1 MDYEP
6 KKPKKGFVSPIKRLV
21 WSKSGRRSVD
31 RGAVYRRPLHTVPLY
46 PPDYLIHPERLIFD
60 YVEKEVKLLGQLTWV
75 SVSLNPS
82 SRDELLQLLDTA
94 RQLKVLPLKTS
105 VDQDCI
111 LSLSARC
118 LLLTW
123 RNNEKLLMRI
133 PTHEIAAASYLRD
146 DALHLLVLKTGLN
159 VDSVVAED
167 DSLDRKKPP
176 GNNGRCQTSSCNANP
191 RPAGGTMERRHT
203 ICGVDWRPSLSRS
216 NHDKNQNV
224 ERGGERERGGGGSL
238 ERKRVGGS
246 WERKQQTRRTGGSWE
261 NRRARPMSVN
271 WGVGP
276 GGSGGG
282 SWERRHG
289 GGVGGGGG
297 GGSWERRG
305 GGAAGSGG
313 SWDRRQACT
322 GSWERGK
329 SYGSWE
335 RRNYNP
341 LEPTPCPDAY
351 CNLVILAVENRDAA
365 EEYCSLICQMFQ
377 IIYGHQT
384 IECVDR
390 AGFHHTM
397 PDHSWL
403 QRSDSC
409 LTDGSY
415 NFDPEFSCCSSY
427 DGSQEAFELYYSET
441 YSESS
446 SVSLQDSQRSLASTS
461 DGADN
466 NPPLQLMQEYMI
478 TLRNKLSPVELQQFA
493 VLLREYRLG
502 SNIDYF
508 CFELLQLYGDDRK
521 FLLLGMRPFIPDKDV
536 GTFETFLESI
546 GIREGGILTDSFGRI
561 KRSMSNTLA
570 TAMRGYDNGSLA
582 TGSQE
587 FNRRIS
593 DITHDIQ
600 ALGFQDTHGD
610 IEEEDY
616 YL

>member
-6 KKPKKGFVSPIKRLV
+6 KKPKKAFVSPIKRLV
-21 WSKSGRRSVD
+21 WSKSAHRPTD
-31 RGAVYRRPLHTVPLY
+31 RGSGYRRPLHTVPLY
-46 PPDYLIHPERLIFD
+46 PPDFLIHPERLIFD
-60 YVEKEVKLLGQLTWV
+60 YVEKEVKFLGQLTWV

-105 VDQDCI
+105 EDQDCI

-159 VDSVVAED
+159 VDSIVAGE

-176 GNNGRCQTSSCNANP
+176 GIDRRRQTMSSNADP

-216 NHDKNQNV
+216 NHDKNHNL
-224 ERGGERERGGGGSL
+224 ERGGGGTGGERGGGGSL
-238 ERKRVGGS
+238 ERKRVVGS
-246 WERKQQTRRTGGSWE
+246 WERRQQTRKTGGSWE
-261 NRRARPMSVN
+261 NRRARPMSGS
-271 WGVGP
+271 WGVG
-276 GGSGGG
+276 GGAGG
-282 SWERRHG
+282 SWEKRH
-289 GGVGGGGG
+289 GGGG

-305 GGAAGSGG
+305 GGAGG
-313 SWDRRQACT
+313 SWERRQAYT

-329 SYGSWE
+329 TYGSWE

-351 CNLVILAVENRDAA
+351 CNLVILAVENKDAA

-377 IIYGHQT
+377 IIYGHQI

-390 AGFHHTM
+390 AGFHHTV
-397 PDHSWL
+397 PDRYWL

-409 LTDGSY
+409 LTDMSY
-415 NFDPEFSCCSSY
+415 SYDPEFSCCSSY
-427 DGSQEAFELYYSET
+427 DGSQEAFELYYGET

-446 SVSLQDSQRSLASTS
+446 SVSLQDSHRSLTSVS
-461 DGADN
+461 DGGDS
-466 NPPLQLMQEYMI
+466 NPALQLMQEYMI
-478 TLRNKLSPVELQQFA
+478 TLRNKLTPVELQHFA

-502 SNIDYF
+502 SDIDHF
-508 CFELLQLYGDDRK
+508 CSELLHLYGENRK

-536 GTFETFLESI
+536 GVFESFLESI

-561 KRSMSNTLA
+561 KRSMSNTSA
-570 TAMRGYDNGSLA
+570 TAVRGYDSGSLA
-582 TGSQE
+582 SGSQD

>member
-6 KKPKKGFVSPIKRLV
+6 KKSKKGLVSPIKRLV
-21 WSKSGRRSVD
+21 WSKASRRPAE
-31 RGAVYRRPLHTVPLY
+31 RGSVYRRPLHTVPLY
-46 PPDYLIHPERLIFD
+46 PPDFLIHPERLIFD
-60 YVEKEVKLLGQLTWV
+60 YVEKEVKFLAHLTWV

-94 RQLKVLPLKTS
+94 RQLRVLPSKTS
-105 VDQDCI
+105 AEQDCI

-123 RNNEKLLMRI
+123 RDNEKLLMRI
-133 PTHEIAAASYLRD
+133 PTHEVAAASYLRD

-159 VDSVVAED
+159 VDTVVAGD
-167 DSLDRKKPP
+167 NSLDRKNPT
-176 GNNGRCQTSSCNANP
+176 GIDGRRQTVSCDADP
-191 RPAGGTMERRHT
+191 RPSGGTMERRHT

-216 NHDKNQNV
+216 GHDKNQSL
-224 ERGGERERGGGGSL
+224 ERGGGGSGGGGSL
-238 ERKRVGGS
+238 ERKR
-246 WERKQQTRRTGGSWE
+246 
-261 NRRARPMSVN
+261 A
-271 WGVGP
+271 
-276 GGSGGG
+276 GG
-282 SWERRHG
+282 SWERRQAGRKTG
-289 GGVGGGGG
+289 GSWESRRPRPAGGSAPAG

-305 GGAAGSGG
+305 AGAGTGGGGGAG
-313 SWDRRQACT
+313 SWERRRACT

-335 RRNYNP
+335 RRNHNP

-351 CNLVILAVENRDAA
+351 CNLVVLAVDNRDAA

-390 AGFHHTM
+390 AGFHHTV
-397 PDHSWL
+397 PDRYWL

-409 LTDGSY
+409 LTDASY
-415 NFDPEFSCCSSY
+415 GYEAEFCSSH
-427 DGSQEAFELYYSET
+427 DGSQDAFELYYGET

-446 SVSLQDSQRSLASTS
+446 SLSAQDSHGGVASVDDAFRSDAPLA
-461 DGADN
+461 
-466 NPPLQLMQEYMI
+466 LMQDYMT
-478 TLRNKLSPVELQQFA
+478 TLRNKLSAAELQHFA
-493 VLLREYRLG
+493 AFLREYRLG
-502 SNIDYF
+502 SDVGHF
-508 CFELLQLYGDDRK
+508 CSELLRLYGDERK
-521 FLLLGMRPFIPDKDV
+521 FLLLGMRPFIPDKDAGV
-536 GTFETFLESI
+536 FESFLESI

-561 KRSMSNTLA
+561 KRSMSNTSA
-570 TAMRGYDNGSLA
+570 SAVRGYDSCSV
-582 TGSQE
+582 TSGSQE

-600 ALGFQDTHGD
+600 ALGFGDAHAD